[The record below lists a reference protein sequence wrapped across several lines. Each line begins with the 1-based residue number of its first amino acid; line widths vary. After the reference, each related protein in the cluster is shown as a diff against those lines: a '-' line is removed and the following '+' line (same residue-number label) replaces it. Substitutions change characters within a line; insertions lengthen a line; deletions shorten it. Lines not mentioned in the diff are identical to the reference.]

1 MTAAVAASP
10 VVRLTRD
17 DPRFPKSLLVLQEP
31 PDALYA
37 VGDLSLLA
45 RRLVAIVGSR
55 TPTTYGSRVAYQA
68 AQVAAR
74 AGLVVVSGMA
84 RGLDTRAHRGA
95 LDAGGKTVA
104 VLGSG
109 VDVPYPRSN
118 RDLYADVR
126 TAGLVLS
133 EQQPGSAPHRG
144 SFPQRNRIIAGLA
157 ECLLV
162 VEGRVKGGTSN
173 TAAWMLKCGKAVL
186 AVPGRIED
194 EVAQNPNQLIS
205 EGATP
210 YLGPRS
216 LLDQFGIAWEG
227 VEEGERR
234 AAAAQLDA
242 LLGTSAELLGAEAS
256 VFDVLTAE
264 PIHVDAIAARTALE
278 PGRLLAAL
286 SSLEIKGLAVQLAGK
301 RFALAS

>member
-1 MTAAVAASP
+1 MTAAVAGSAIL
-10 VVRLTRD
+10 RLTRD
-17 DPRFPKSLLVLQEP
+17 DPLFPKSLLVLREP

-37 VGDLSLLA
+37 LGDLSLLA
-45 RRLVAIVGSR
+45 RPLVAIVGSR
-55 TPTTYGSRVAYQA
+55 TPTTYGARVAYQA
-68 AQVAAR
+68 AQAAAR

-95 LDAGGKTVA
+95 LDAGGKTIA

-118 RDLYADVR
+118 CDLYADVR
-126 TAGLVLS
+126 DAGLLVS
-133 EQQPGSAPHRG
+133 EQEPGTAPHQG

-157 ECLLV
+157 ACLLV

-173 TAAWMLKCGKAVL
+173 TAEWMLKCGKPVL

-210 YLGPRS
+210 YLGPQS
-216 LLDQFGIAWEG
+216 LLDQFGVTWEG

-256 VFDVLTAE
+256 VFDVLTQE
-264 PIHVDAIAARTALE
+264 PLHVDAIAARTALA

-286 SSLEIKGLAVQLAGK
+286 SSLEIKGLAVQLPGK
-301 RFALAS
+301 HFVLAS